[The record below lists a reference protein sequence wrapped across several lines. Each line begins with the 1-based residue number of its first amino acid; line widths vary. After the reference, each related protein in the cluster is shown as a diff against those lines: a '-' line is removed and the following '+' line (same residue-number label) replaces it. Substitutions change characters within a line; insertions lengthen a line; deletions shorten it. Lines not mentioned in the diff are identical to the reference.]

1 MSLGEHL
8 HNRVTRVRQHRW
20 RHRAYTSQERHVI
33 IGGTP
38 RSGTTLVRRTL
49 DRHPDLCCG
58 PETSILLPGG
68 LRIDQVATA
77 YKWPAS
83 ELRELMASSASQ
95 GAFVDAFARR
105 YRERRRRPR
114 WAEKTPLNVLCFE
127 WVLERFPQ
135 ARLVHVVRDGR
146 DVVCSM
152 RQHPDRRWVDGV
164 EVKELR
170 PQPVEDY
177 MRRWVRDTEAG
188 IALRGDARYI
198 EIRYEE
204 LVEDPERILSEM
216 LGALDEP
223 WLPELLVERTP
234 KGGGPAH
241 ANSRITTSSVGR
253 WRQDLTADERA
264 KVHAIGGALLTRL
277 GYPAD

>member
-1 MSLGEHL
+1 VSLGEHL
-8 HNRVTRVRQHRW
+8 HNRVARIRQYPW
-20 RHRAYTSQERHVI
+20 RHRAYTSQERHVV

-49 DRHPDLCCG
+49 DRHPGLCCG

-68 LRIDQVATA
+68 MRIDQVASA
-77 YKWPAS
+77 YKWPEA
-83 ELRELMASSASQ
+83 ELRDLMASSASQ

-105 YRERRRRPR
+105 YREQRGRPR
-114 WAEKTPLNVLCFE
+114 WAEKTPLNVLSFG
-127 WVLERFPQ
+127 WVLERFPE

-170 PQPVEDY
+170 PQPVEEY

-188 IALRGDARYI
+188 ITLRGDPRYI
-198 EIRYEE
+198 EIRYED
-204 LVEDPERILSEM
+204 LVEDPERVLRGLLESLE
-216 LGALDEP
+216 EP
-223 WLPELLVERTP
+223 WLSELLVERTP
-234 KGGGPAH
+234 RGGGPAH

-264 KVHAIGGALLTRL
+264 NVQAIGGALLARL
-277 GYPAD
+277 DYPED

>member
-68 LRIDQVATA
+68 LRIDQVAAA
-77 YKWPAS
+77 YKWPAG
-83 ELRELMASSASQ
+83 ELHDLMASSASQ